1 MLNLS
6 SALRLEQG
14 MQTAGTTGGLQN
26 LRKFN
31 NQDFEH
37 LRSLC
42 LSQGLLF
49 EDDTFPA
56 DISSI
61 GPNLLPKDELQQIVW
76 KRPKEL
82 LRNPFLIMDGVSRF
96 DIIQGEIGDC
106 WMLAALGSLT
116 MQKRFL
122 ENVLPK
128 DQGFQSDYAGIFHF
142 RFWQFGDWVDVV
154 IDDRLP
160 FLNGNY
166 LSVHPRT
173 SNEFWPSLLE
183 KAYAKLQGSYQNL
196 HGGYISDA
204 LVDFTGGV
212 QMQFS
217 LKDPPPYLEDILKAA
232 SKSQCL
238 MGCSTSGRMRNT
250 VLRNGIVQGHAY
262 TVTGA
267 VKIRFKN
274 HWEHII
280 RVWNPWGHGEWK
292 GPWSDGS
299 PEWDYV
305 EPEIKEELYR
315 KKNDGEFW
323 MSCESFR
330 EQFSWLC
337 VCNCTPTFLDFGDQH
352 HTGWSV
358 DRHINLWSPL
368 LTTGR
373 SDYSSGAVSKN
384 PQYFFKVT
392 NYDPKSY
399 NVVISLIQKNAE
411 GMQDAQKLKIGFF
424 ITMVSTVRYYQTYWN
439 NTRKMRTFFL
449 KQDFSLTRDVS
460 SCFNLSPGTYAVIPA
475 TTEDREF
482 EFVLRIFVKNQDYND
497 KLSKAWAC
505 PSHGSCSTH
514 SIKRFCLQNMER
526 PIFSQRDV
534 TQLFS
539 RNANSQLNPMLPM
552 STLCSILLVHALP
565 GASSHALSQW
575 FQSKVSIN
583 KDQQKQDSSYKAIFL
598 KYAKQGSAI
607 DALQLQQLLND
618 MVLQDEMTSLG
629 GEFSFDSCRAILA
642 LMDLNSNGQLTLQ
655 EFGSLWRSVTKYMDL
670 FKREDRNRSGFLD
683 VSELKSAIQ
692 TAGLPVNEQ
701 ILRLMALRYGDVYRR
716 MGFADFVSCMLRLE
730 TMTCE
735 SWGFIAGCLQSQ
747 ADRRR
752 QGKNCQTP

>member
-1 MLNLS
+1 MLAYLWCFQEEEAGNRSVTFHLMLGIPTQSTGKPELGLQDLKFKELCRQTSGVTVSTHELSERGTMLNLS
-6 SALRLEQG
+6 SALRMEPG
-14 MQTAGTTGGLQN
+14 MQMEGTSGSLQN

-31 NQDFEH
+31 DQDFEH

-61 GPNLLPKDELQQIVW
+61 GPNLLPKDKLQQIVW
-76 KRPKEL
+76 KRPSEL
-82 LRNPFLIMDGVSRF
+82 LRNPYLIRDGVSRF
-96 DIIQGEIGDC
+96 DINQGEIGDC

-166 LSVHPRT
+166 LSVYPRT

-212 QMQFS
+212 QVQFS
-217 LKDPPPYLEDILKAA
+217 LKNPPPDLRDILKAA
-232 SKSQCL
+232 SRSHCL
-238 MGCSTSGRMRNT
+238 IGCSTSGWMTNR

-267 VKIRFKN
+267 VKIPFKN
-274 HWEHII
+274 YWEHII

-299 PEWDYV
+299 SEWDHV

-323 MSCESFR
+323 YF
-330 EQFSWLC
+330 
-337 VCNCTPTFLDFGDQH
+337 PTDPFVYQE
-352 HTGWSV
+352 
-358 DRHINLWSPL
+358 N
-368 LTTGR
+368 
-373 SDYSSGAVSKN
+373 SK
-384 PQYFFKVT
+384 V
-392 NYDPKSY
+392 
-399 NVVISLIQKNAE
+399 
-411 GMQDAQKLKIGFF
+411 
-424 ITMVSTVRYYQTYWN
+424 
-439 NTRKMRTFFL
+439 L
-449 KQDFSLTRDVS
+449 KQDFSRTRDVS
-460 SCFNLSPGTYAVIPA
+460 NYFNLSPGTYAIVPA
-475 TTEDREF
+475 AAEDQEF
-482 EFVLRIFVKNQDYND
+482 DFVLRIFIKNQDYNEN
-497 KLSKAWAC
+497 S
-505 PSHGSCSTH
+505 
-514 SIKRFCLQNMER
+514 
-526 PIFSQRDV
+526 
-534 TQLFS
+534 
-539 RNANSQLNPMLPM
+539 NSQLNPVLPM
-552 STLCSILLVHALP
+552 DVP
-565 GASSHALSQW
+565 R
-575 FQSKVSIN
+575 
-583 KDQQKQDSSYKAIFL
+583 QKQDSSYKAIFL

-618 MVLQDEMTSLG
+618 VVRQDEMTSLG

-642 LMDLNSNGQLTLQ
+642 LMD
-655 EFGSLWRSVTKYMDL
+655 DL
-670 FKREDRNRSGFLD
+670 FRREDRNRSGFLD

-692 TAGLPVNEQ
+692 AAGLPINEQ
-701 ILRLMALRYGDVYRR
+701 ILRLMAVRYGDLYRR

-730 TMTCE
+730 TMTYE
-735 SWGFIAGCLQSQ
+735 L
-747 ADRRR
+747 
-752 QGKNCQTP
+752 K

>member
-6 SALRLEQG
+6 SALRLQQG
-14 MQTAGTTGGLQN
+14 LQTAGTTGGLQN
-26 LRKFN
+26 LRNFN

-37 LRSLC
+37 LRFLC

-49 EDDTFPA
+49 EDDIFPA
-56 DISSI
+56 DTSSI
-61 GPNLLPKDELQQIVW
+61 GPNLLPKDKLQQIEW
-76 KRPKEL
+76 KRPREL
-82 LRNPFLIMDGVSRF
+82 LRNPCLIMDGVSRF

-116 MQKRFL
+116 MQKQFL
-122 ENVLPK
+122 EKVLPK

-166 LSVHPRT
+166 LSVHART

-217 LKDPPPYLEDILKAA
+217 LKDPPPDLEDVLKAA
-232 SKSQCL
+232 SKSRCL
-238 MGCSTSGRMRNT
+238 MGCSTSGWMRNT

-274 HWEHII
+274 QWEHII
-280 RVWNPWGHGEWK
+280 RVWNPWGHGEWR

-323 MSCESFR
+323 MSYENFR

-337 VCNCTPTFLDFGDQH
+337 VCNCTPTFLDFGDQR

-358 DRHINLWSPL
+358 ERHINLWSPL
-368 LTTGR
+368 LATGR
-373 SDYSSGAVSKN
+373 SNWSSGAVSKN

-392 NYDPKSY
+392 KHDPKSY

-411 GMQDAQKLKIGFF
+411 GVHDAQKLKIGFF
-424 ITMVSTVRYYQTYWN
+424 ITTENSKV
-439 NTRKMRTFFL
+439 L
-449 KQDFSLTRDVS
+449 KQDFSLARDVS
-460 SCFNLSPGTYAVIPA
+460 SCFNLSPGTYAVTPA

-482 EFVLRIFVKNQDYND
+482 EFVLRIFVKNQDDNEN
-497 KLSKAWAC
+497 S
-505 PSHGSCSTH
+505 
-514 SIKRFCLQNMER
+514 
-526 PIFSQRDV
+526 
-534 TQLFS
+534 
-539 RNANSQLNPMLPM
+539 NSQLNPAPPM
-552 STLCSILLVHALP
+552 DVPRQI
-565 GASSHALSQW
+565 
-575 FQSKVSIN
+575 
-583 KDQQKQDSSYKAIFL
+583 QDSSYKAIFL

-607 DALQLQQLLND
+607 DALQLQRLLND
-618 MVLQDEMTSLG
+618 MVLQDEMTSVG

-670 FKREDRNRSGFLD
+670 FRREDRNCSGFLD
-683 VSELKSAIQ
+683 VYELKSAIQ

-701 ILRLMALRYGDVYRR
+701 ILHLMALRYGNVYKR

-730 TMTCE
+730 TMTYAFQNLAKGGPQVLMTVTE
-735 SWGFIAGCLQSQ
+735 WLTLVMYI
-747 ADRRR
+747 
-752 QGKNCQTP
+752 